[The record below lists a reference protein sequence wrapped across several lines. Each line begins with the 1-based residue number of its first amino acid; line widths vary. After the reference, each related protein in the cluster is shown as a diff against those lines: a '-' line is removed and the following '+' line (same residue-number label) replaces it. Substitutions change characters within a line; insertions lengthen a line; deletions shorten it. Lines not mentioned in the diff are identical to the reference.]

1 MNSPFAEKSYA
12 FALKIVLTCD
22 SISLANREY
31 VLTRQLM
38 RSGTAISALFQESR
52 HAESRADFIH
62 KLAIAQKEC
71 NESVYWINL
80 LFDSGKMTP
89 ENHKELK
96 AEATELL
103 KMLTAMIKTAK
114 QNCQTKRHQETQIAV
129 I

>member
-1 MNSPFAEKSYA
+1 MNSPFAQKSYA

-22 SISLANREY
+22 SISLAKREY

-114 QNCQTKRHQETQIAV
+114 QNAIKNPNP
-129 I
+129 

>member
-1 MNSPFAEKSYA
+1 MNSPFAQKSYA

-22 SISLANREY
+22 SISLAKREY

-89 ENHKELK
+89 ENNKELK

-103 KMLTAMIKTAK
+103 KMLTTMIKTAK
-114 QNCQTKRHQETQIAV
+114 QNSIKKP
-129 I
+129 